1 MAEGGAIAGGQPVAE
16 DHPLL
21 PELRI
26 AFVSPG
32 VYPPDFGGAQLRL
45 HRTFLR
51 LRRHQPL
58 TVRVLALAGESTS
71 IGWSEVDGIPVRRL
85 PAGGGFFAA
94 FRSAA
99 EHLQRESAAG
109 FDLVYCVT
117 TGRLVYG
124 AGLWARVMRRP
135 LVVEFVNNNIEDTP
149 QRRLMARMLARSAAL
164 AIAISKPVRDQFLR
178 LGVPQ
183 DRIWVRPNPVD
194 TARFRTPSAAER
206 AAARRRF
213 GLEDEV
219 MAHVLVGVL
228 SRRKNHAVGIGAIE
242 GMPASHRLIIA
253 GPVLPEERD
262 YAAQLAAW
270 IDASPARDRISLIAD
285 FVPDIEQLMYAADC
299 LWMPSLEEGLGNVM
313 LEAQCCGV
321 PSVIS
326 NRLGLEDHVL
336 DGRDG
341 LKAPPEAAD
350 WAAAVLSIEGLL
362 KSSEARHALG
372 RRARL
377 AYDHAVIDAE
387 LLRRLHRVRAENTG
401 RSRRS
406 L

>member
-1 MAEGGAIAGGQPVAE
+1 MSAFARGGLLSAAHDVQADDAAGQP
-16 DHPLL
+16 
-21 PELRI
+21 ELKI

-51 LRRHQPL
+51 LRRRQPL

-71 IGWSEVDGIPVRRL
+71 VGWSEIDGIPVRRL
-85 PAGGGFFAA
+85 APGAGLFSA

-99 EHLQRESAAG
+99 EHLRQESAGG

-124 AGLWARVMRRP
+124 AGLWARLMRRP
-135 LVVEFVNNNIEDTP
+135 LVVEFVNNNIEDTA
-149 QRRLMARMLARSAAL
+149 QRRLMARTLARSAAL
-164 AIAISKPVRDQFLR
+164 AIAISNPIRDQFLR
-178 LGVPQ
+178 LGVPE

-194 TARFRTPSAAER
+194 TARFRNPSEAER
-206 AAARRRF
+206 ATARRRF
-213 GLEDEV
+213 GVEDD
-219 MAHVLVGVL
+219 MIMHVLVGVL

-242 GMPASHRLIIA
+242 RLPPSHRLIIA

-262 YAAQLAAW
+262 YATGLASH
-270 IDASPARDRISLIAD
+270 INSSPARERISLIAE
-285 FVPDIEQLMYAADC
+285 FVPDVEQLMYAADC

-321 PSVIS
+321 PSIIS
-326 NRLGLEDHVL
+326 DRLGLDEHVV

-341 LKAPPEAAD
+341 LKAPPEAAA
-350 WAAAVLSIEGLL
+350 WATAVTSLL
-362 KSSEARHALG
+362 ELIGNGEARRALG
-372 RRARL
+372 ERSRM
-377 AYDHAVIDAE
+377 AYDYGAIDAE
-387 LLRRLHRVRAENTG
+387 LLRRLHHIRAKHAG
-401 RSRRS
+401 RG
-406 L
+406 